1 MYYIIYI
8 LLPLIIGTLIGRLN
22 NYNKEEYNKL
32 KKPNFQPP
40 SYVFGIVWPI
50 LYLLIGISYYYVLK
64 DKNYIYYVIPLIG
77 LGFNFSYTP
86 IFFGSKKYDSKKIYL
101 SFIIVILTLIFGIL
115 TLIEFYYIEK
125 NKYYSYLLIP
135 YILWLSFASILSY
148 KIYDLNKINN

>member
-22 NYNKEEYNKL
+22 NFDRKEYEKL
-32 KKPNFQPP
+32 KKPQFQPP

-64 DKNYIYYVIPLIG
+64 DKNYKYFIIPLIG
-77 LGFNFSYTP
+77 LGLNFSYTP
-86 IFFGSKKYDSKKIYL
+86 IFFGSKKYDNNKILL
-101 SFIIVILTLIFGIL
+101 SFIIVILTLIFAIL
-115 TLIEFYYIEK
+115 TFIEFYYIEK

-135 YILWLSFASILSY
+135 YILWLLFASVLSY
-148 KIYDLNKINN
+148 SIYSLNKKN

>member
-22 NYNKEEYNKL
+22 NFDRKEYEKL
-32 KKPNFQPP
+32 KKPQFQPP

-64 DKNYIYYVIPLIG
+64 DKNYKYFIIPLIG
-77 LGFNFSYTP
+77 LGLNFSYTP
-86 IFFGSKKYDSKKIYL
+86 IFFGSKKYDSNKILL
-101 SFIIVILTLIFGIL
+101 SFIIVILTLIFAIL
-115 TLIEFYYIEK
+115 TFIEFYYIEK

-135 YILWLSFASILSY
+135 YILWLLFASVLSY
-148 KIYDLNKINN
+148 SIYSLNKKN